1 MARLLHVLLF
11 GLGLL
16 LTAFGLRSADPLPYW
31 SWGRAKMAH
40 WLAVKDTTN
49 VVAVGSSHVHYG
61 VLPEAFDAAAAALAA
76 DARTF
81 NLGVSGHRFQET
93 AGVIDWLLDQ
103 RPANLKLLFV
113 ELYSSDQRPRGGSW
127 MTDQEIEVH
136 TLQGLWPR
144 LQSLAADGQEA
155 RGKLWSLG
163 HILAHTATNALRIG
177 QGARILDDLAAQA
190 GGRPLP
196 GMHAVEEQGFESAD
210 RNAGA
215 DFVESARR
223 LAAEPDYGPS
233 LLRWRAERANLG
245 VSDWPFAT
253 AELERLDRRIRAAGI
268 TPVYLTLPSHYGG
281 VPGQAA
287 IAQLADRIPL
297 LHYDDPAGRPD
308 LFDRALYYDPGHFS
322 RLGAEVFSRR
332 LAADADRLVSLPSTL
347 DAARGQRTA
356 APMLRV
362 RPAASGAGWTADA
375 MSPAAADAGIVAIGE
390 RSEPAPLGLGMQ
402 LHMRWPPLWSA
413 PVALDQAGTATVA
426 LPATADPALLVVQV
440 GFLREGILVAV
451 SPPARLQ
458 PIR

>member
-1 MARLLHVLLF
+1 M
-11 GLGLL
+11 
-16 LTAFGLRSADPLPYW
+16 RSVDPLPYW
-31 SWGRAKMAH
+31 SLGRAKLAH
-40 WLAVKDTTN
+40 WRAVQDSAD
-49 VVAVGSSHVHYG
+49 VALVGSSHVHYG
-61 VLPEAFDAAAAALAA
+61 VVPEAFDAAVGELGASS
-76 DARTF
+76 RTF
-81 NLGVSGHRFQET
+81 NLGISGHRFHET
-93 AGVIDWLLDQ
+93 VGIVDWILDQ
-103 RPANLKLLFV
+103 EPKQLRLLVV

-136 TLQGLWPR
+136 TLRSFVPR
-144 LQSLAADGQEA
+144 VRTLFADGQGPM
-155 RGKLWSLG
+155 GKLRSLG
-163 HILAHTATNALRIG
+163 HILAHTTANALRLG
-177 QGARILDDLAAQA
+177 QGGRIVTDLAATLDA
-190 GGRPLP
+190 RPLP
-196 GMHAVEEQGFESAD
+196 GSGPVKELGFEPAD
-210 RNAGA
+210 RNAGP

-223 LAAEPDYGPS
+223 LVDEPDFGTN
-233 LLRWRAERANLG
+233 LLRWRTDPANQAVAE
-245 VSDWPFAT
+245 WPFAMDEFHRID
-253 AELERLDRRIRAAGI
+253 ARIRAAGI
-268 TPVYLTLPSHYGG
+268 TPLYVTMPSHYGG

-297 LHYDDPAGRPD
+297 LHYDDPERRPD

-322 RLGAEVFSRR
+322 RLGAESFSRR